1 VRQIG
6 CCELERRNKACN
18 ISTEIPLRAI
28 MPPPREIELKFEVPS
43 ESLPD
48 LNRGPLLKRARSSRQ
63 KSASLVSIYFD
74 TKKLRLR
81 RNALS
86 LRIRRNGR
94 RVVQTVKQETG
105 PATFVRNE
113 WEHEIGSPQP
123 DLNVVGDTP
132 LAQLSRKKLR
142 HSLMP
147 VFETRV
153 RRKTFQLNCGE
164 SEIELSVDKGEI
176 AAGRKALP
184 ICEVELELK
193 RGQRG
198 DLFKLAKTLADDVP
212 AQLAIVSKAERGYGL
227 FTGEKPQPIKALQIA
242 LEPEANVQSA
252 FQMIAWACIQQLI
265 ANQPIMRRG
274 DPDALHQMRVA
285 LRRLRAAISLFSD
298 MLADTQTDTVKSELK
313 WIAGELG
320 PARELDVFSKRV
332 AKPILAGKPN
342 GAGVVILSRDLRQRR
357 EDAIVRALAAVESA
371 RFRKLVLDTAAWIE
385 AGDWIN
391 NPDIS
396 ACTLRE
402 QSIADAAAKELRR
415 RWKKLLKR
423 GKRLG
428 ELDAQRRHR
437 LRIQGKK
444 LRYAAEFF
452 ASAFPHRRQQ
462 KFVTSLER
470 LQDALGDLNDIVV
483 HEKLSE
489 RFIEGNDGGAKGRIG
504 RTRKAFAAGR
514 LSGREEAR
522 IESVLKEA
530 KRAYKSFAKKKPF
543 WA

>member
-1 VRQIG
+1 M
-6 CCELERRNKACN
+6 
-18 ISTEIPLRAI
+18 S
-28 MPPPREIELKFEVPS
+28 PPREIELKFEVPI
-43 ESLPD
+43 ESLPE
-48 LNRGPLLKRARSSRQ
+48 LTRGPLLKRARSSGQ
-63 KSASLVSIYFD
+63 KPASLVSVYYD
-74 TKKLRLR
+74 TKKLKLR
-81 RNALS
+81 RKALS
-86 LRIRRNGR
+86 LRIRRKGR
-94 RVVQTVKQETG
+94 RVVQTVKQEAG
-105 PATFVRNE
+105 PVTFVRNE
-113 WEHEIGSPQP
+113 WEHDIGSPQP
-123 DLNVVGDTP
+123 DFNVAGDTP
-132 LAQLSRKKLR
+132 LGRLLSKKLC

-153 RRKTFQLNCGE
+153 RRKTFQLHCGE

-198 DLFKLAKTLADDVP
+198 HLFKLAKTMADDVP
-212 AQLAIVSKAERGYGL
+212 AQLAIASKAERGYGL
-227 FTGEKPQPIKALQIA
+227 LTGEKPEPIKALQIA
-242 LEPEANVQSA
+242 LESEANVQSA
-252 FQMIAWACIQQLI
+252 FQIIAWACIHQLI
-265 ANQPIMRRG
+265 ANQPIMRSG
-274 DPDALHQMRVA
+274 DPDGLHQMRVA

-298 MLADTQTDTVKSELK
+298 MLADTQTEAVKSELK

-320 PARELDVFSKRV
+320 PARELDVFSKRIV
-332 AKPILAGKPN
+332 KPILAGKPN
-342 GAGVVILSRDLRQRR
+342 GAGVAVLSRDLRQRR
-357 EDAIVRALAAVESA
+357 EDAIVRALGAVESA

-402 QSIADAAAKELRR
+402 QPIADAAAKELRR
-415 RWKKLLKR
+415 RWKKILKR
-423 GKRLG
+423 GKRLD

-452 ASAFPHRRQQ
+452 ASAFPRKRRQ
-462 KFVTSLER
+462 KFVASLER

-489 RFIEGNDGGAKGRIG
+489 RFIEGNGRGEKERIG
-504 RTRKAFAAGR
+504 RAKKAFAAGR

-522 IESVLKEA
+522 IEPVLKEA